1 MLHNCYW
8 RRFKCN
14 LVISLVS
21 LNKLTASFTQ
31 IIVIIKKKTVKI
43 KFAFTYFLMTIIGYQ
58 ILLAHNFTNIKEDKK
73 TTIDSIVEKKM
84 REVKIVGMGSA
95 IIIDKKVVWTKGYG
109 YADKEKNIPFTP
121 STIMNIASISKT
133 FTGVCLMKA
142 VEDGK
147 VYLDED
153 INTYLPFKVINP
165 NYPKEKITLRHLA
178 THTSGLADRYP
189 FYTDSMY
196 FYGGKKP
203 EPLGDFL
210 KNYFVEG
217 GKYYSKDNF
226 LKKKPGSYREYSNIG
241 AGLAGYIIELST
253 GQKLNKY
260 AKKNIFEPLKM
271 EDSGWALE
279 EININNHA
287 LLYQR
292 QGDSIITVQLYEVT
306 TYPDGGV
313 RTSVNELSKFFISL
327 LNDGEYNNVR
337 ILKKEMVDEMLR
349 FQYTELNK
357 PENVE
362 LKKINQGIFWATK
375 MSASRIGHN
384 GSDPGVRTFML
395 SDITKE
401 IGVIIFFNTS
411 LSEEDEGKFFDI
423 YVELY
428 KYGLKL
434 KNDKTIRR

>member
-1 MLHNCYW
+1 
-8 RRFKCN
+8 
-14 LVISLVS
+14 VS

-210 KNYFVEG
+210 KNYF
-217 GKYYSKDNF
+217 
-226 LKKKPGSYREYSNIG
+226 
-241 AGLAGYIIELST
+241 
-253 GQKLNKY
+253 
-260 AKKNIFEPLKM
+260 
-271 EDSGWALE
+271 
-279 EININNHA
+279 
-287 LLYQR
+287 
-292 QGDSIITVQLYEVT
+292 
-306 TYPDGGV
+306 
-313 RTSVNELSKFFISL
+313 
-327 LNDGEYNNVR
+327 GE
-337 ILKKEMVDEMLR
+337 
-349 FQYTELNK
+349 
-357 PENVE
+357 
-362 LKKINQGIFWATK
+362 
-375 MSASRIGHN
+375 
-384 GSDPGVRTFML
+384 
-395 SDITKE
+395 
-401 IGVIIFFNTS
+401 
-411 LSEEDEGKFFDI
+411 
-423 YVELY
+423 
-428 KYGLKL
+428 
-434 KNDKTIRR
+434 